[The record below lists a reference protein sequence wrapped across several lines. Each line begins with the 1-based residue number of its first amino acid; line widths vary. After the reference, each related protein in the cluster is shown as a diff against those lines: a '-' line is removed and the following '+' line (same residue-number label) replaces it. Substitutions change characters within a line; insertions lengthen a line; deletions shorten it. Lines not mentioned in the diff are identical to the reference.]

1 MDEEKVKAVRG
12 DFLSSAQAM
21 RLALAEA
28 KKGFAHVSPN
38 PLVGCVVLDSAGRL
52 LSAGH
57 HEKCGEAHAEVNA
70 VQGLS
75 TEELRG
81 AQVFVTL
88 EPCAHEGK
96 TPSCAKM
103 LAKLPIDRVIY
114 GLEDPNP
121 LVKGQGAGILKAAG
135 IPCLRYEDISSQ
147 DLRDELEELC
157 EAFLWNFRH
166 RSVFVALKVGCTL
179 DSQIALSS
187 GESKWITGEE
197 SRREVH
203 RLRACYDAVLVGSG
217 TVLADDP
224 RLDIRHPDIQK
235 TNLAVVVDPSGRLKS
250 KRDRLAL
257 GKRESGKTLWIEG
270 ERDPGKILDRL
281 WNEGVRSVMIE
292 GGSRIASA
300 FFAAGLINRLHLFRA
315 PVLFGN
321 QGRSFAEF
329 FRVESMA
336 DRLTPRQVKTLN
348 FGPDT
353 YLTGLLRDPQTGL
366 IYRGM

>member
-1 MDEEKVKAVRG
+1 MRAVKG
-12 DFLSSAQAM
+12 EFLSSAQAM
-21 RLALAEA
+21 RLAVAEA
-28 KKGFAHVSPN
+28 RKGFSHVSPN
-38 PLVGCVVLDSAGRL
+38 PLVGCVVLDSEGRF

-57 HEKCGEAHAEVNA
+57 HERFGEAHAEVNA
-70 VQGLS
+70 VKGLS
-75 TEELRG
+75 ARELQG

-103 LAKLPIDRVIY
+103 LATLPIDRVVY

-121 LVKGQGAGILKAAG
+121 LVMGRGAGVLKTAG
-135 IPCLRYEDISSQ
+135 IPCLHYREISPH
-147 DLRDELEELC
+147 DLQDELEELC

-203 RLRACYDAVLVGSG
+203 RLRASYDAILVGSG

-224 RLDIRHPDIQK
+224 RLDIRHPDIRK
-235 TNLAVVVDPSGRLKS
+235 ANTAVVIDPSGKLRS
-250 KRDRLAL
+250 KQDQLAL

-270 ERDPGKILDRL
+270 ERDPGKILERL
-281 WNEGVRSVMIE
+281 WDEGLRSVMIE

-300 FFAAGLINRLHLFRA
+300 FFTAGLINRLHLFRA

-329 FRVESMA
+329 F
-336 DRLTPRQVKTLN
+336 QVKSMGERLNLRNVKNLN
-348 FGPDT
+348 FGPDS
-353 YLTGLLRDPQTGL
+353 YLTGLLRDPHTGL
-366 IYRGM
+366 VYRGM

>member
-1 MDEEKVKAVRG
+1 MRAARG
-12 DFLSSAQAM
+12 DFLSSAEAM
-21 RLALAEA
+21 RLAIAEA

-52 LSAGH
+52 LSVGH
-57 HEKCGEAHAEVNA
+57 HEKFGEAHAEVNA
-70 VQGLS
+70 VKGLS
-75 TEELRG
+75 THELQG

-103 LAKLPIDRVIY
+103 LAQLPIDRVVY

-121 LVKGQGAGILKAAG
+121 LVKGQGAAILKAAG
-135 IPCLRYEDISSQ
+135 ISCLHYQEMATH
-147 DLRDELEELC
+147 DLKDELEELC

-166 RSVFVALKVGCTL
+166 RGVFVALKVGCTL

-203 RLRACYDAVLVGSG
+203 RLRASYDAVLVGSG

-224 RLDIRHPDIQK
+224 RLDIRHPEIQK
-235 TNLAVVVDPSGRLKS
+235 ANLAVVIDPSGRLTS
-250 KRDRLAL
+250 KRDQLAL
-257 GKRESGKTLWIEG
+257 GQRELGKTLWIEG
-270 ERDPGKILDRL
+270 ERDPAKILDRL
-281 WNEGVRSVMIE
+281 WDEGIRSVMIE
-292 GGSRIASA
+292 GGAQIASA
-300 FFAAGLINRLHLFRA
+300 FLAAGLINRLHLFRA

-329 FRVESMA
+329 FRVESMGE
-336 DRLTPRQVKTLN
+336 RLTPRQIQTQN

-353 YLTGLLRDPQTGL
+353 YLTGLLRDPQTGV